1 MAPAGPYCITAEEDR
16 TMSITSYRPTNDP
29 FASLLADLVGPSDRK
44 GSLMRAS
51 ADVMEKED
59 EIRVLMEMPGM
70 KAENVEIELENNV
83 LTISGEKKEER
94 TESDKEERYH
104 LSERRYGHVSR
115 SFVLPREVEQ
125 EKIQAHFEDG
135 VLTVRIPKSEKARR
149 RRIEIQN
156 GSDERKEITPELK

>member
-1 MAPAGPYCITAEEDR
+1 MAITTFR
-16 TMSITSYRPTNDP
+16 QTNDP
-29 FASLLADLVGPSDRK
+29 FASLLADLVGPSDRM

-51 ADVMEKED
+51 ADVTEKED

-70 KAENVEIELENNV
+70 KSEDIEIELENNV

-94 TESDKEERYH
+94 TESDKDERYH

-125 EKIQAHFEDG
+125 EQIQAHFEDG
-135 VLTVRIPKSEKARR
+135 VLVVRIPKSEKARR
-149 RRIEIQN
+149 RRIEVRN
-156 GSDERKEITPELK
+156 GNENRREITPKSK

>member
-1 MAPAGPYCITAEEDR
+1 MA
-16 TMSITSYRPTNDP
+16 ITSYRPTNDP
-29 FASLLADLVGPSDRK
+29 FASLLSDLVGPSDRK

-51 ADVMEKED
+51 ADVMETED

-70 KAENVEIELENNV
+70 KADNVDIELEDNV

-94 TESDKEERYH
+94 TEGGKEERYY

-125 EKIQAHFEDG
+125 EQIQAHFEDG

-149 RRIEIQN
+149 RRIQIRN
-156 GSDERKEITPELK
+156 GSERSKEITPGSK

>member
-1 MAPAGPYCITAEEDR
+1 MAPAESLLHHRGGKRIMA
-16 TMSITSYRPTNDP
+16 ITSYRPTNDP
-29 FASLLADLVGPSDRK
+29 FASLLADLVGPSDRM

-94 TESDKEERYH
+94 TEGDEQERYH

-125 EKIQAHFEDG
+125 EQIQAHFEDG

-149 RRIEIQN
+149 RRIEVRN
-156 GSDERKEITPELK
+156 GNDGKKEITPESK